1 MFNIILNNPE
11 IPSNTGNILRLSAN
25 SGSKLHLIKPLGF
38 NLENKNLKRAG
49 MDYDEVSNIN
59 LYNDIEDCLKQN
71 KIRKVFA
78 LTKFANKNAFDQVFM
93 PNDAF
98 IFGNETSGLPNNIL
112 ENISEKNKIRIPMLK
127 ESRSL
132 NLSNSVS
139 IIIYE
144 AWRQNHFLDAQIP
157 FSDN

>member
-78 LTKFANKNAFDQVFM
+78 LTKFANQNAFDQVFM

-144 AWRQNHFLDAQIP
+144 AWRQNNFINAQIP
-157 FSDN
+157 FLNE

>member
-59 LYNDIEDCLKQN
+59 LYNDIEDCVKQN

-78 LTKFANKNAFDQVFM
+78 LTKFANQNAFDQVFM

-157 FSDN
+157 FSVN

>member
-59 LYNDIEDCLKQN
+59 LYNDIEDCLKQ
-71 KIRKVFA
+71 KLRGQEPT
-78 LTKFANKNAFDQVFM
+78 LHTLQ
-93 PNDAF
+93 
-98 IFGNETSGLPNNIL
+98 L
-112 ENISEKNKIRIPMLK
+112 
-127 ESRSL
+127 
-132 NLSNSVS
+132 
-139 IIIYE
+139 
-144 AWRQNHFLDAQIP
+144 
-157 FSDN
+157 